1 MKGFRT
7 DRVSEKPSSVNLGLF
22 PWEGRRKASE
32 SPAALQAWCLS
43 LLGRVRLAG
52 EFLQA
57 EKLLTLI
64 LHLCMPQFP
73 HVMILPCFP

>member
-1 MKGFRT
+1 M
-7 DRVSEKPSSVNLGLF
+7 
-22 PWEGRRKASE
+22 
-32 SPAALQAWCLS
+32 LQAWCLS
-43 LLGRVRLAG
+43 LLGHVRLAG

-57 EKLLTLI
+57 EKLLTLS